1 MEESIGMDI
10 APKKSSLGKSKKRV
24 SRKGIFQTAP
34 SDGGSRVTTTGK
46 VRCYRCD
53 AHIKGNVDASRRCQC
68 WLCTL
73 RVCVNKKVVEMSAEV
88 DRKCMA
94 TFNALPRHMKA
105 KYQTGR

>member
-10 APKKSSLGKSKKRV
+10 APTKSLKEKSKKRV